1 MAQQPVRKKMYRTMQ
16 GRLVDIDKLRATN
29 ETVKAVGNMN
39 VNARGDVIG
48 QGGRVIQ
55 TKDEVMKA
63 YYQAP
68 KGQAQDTPVEKVQPT
83 ETPTPK
89 KQVVQSVVQPNVIN
103 TTQPKTEQVKTPQK
117 TDLFK
122 PKTPIAEKS
131 GIDAALDGIE

>member
-55 TKDEVMKA
+55 TKD
-63 YYQAP
+63 
-68 KGQAQDTPVEKVQPT
+68 
-83 ETPTPK
+83 
-89 KQVVQSVVQPNVIN
+89 
-103 TTQPKTEQVKTPQK
+103 
-117 TDLFK
+117 
-122 PKTPIAEKS
+122 
-131 GIDAALDGIE
+131 

>member
-63 YYQAP
+63 YL
-68 KGQAQDTPVEKVQPT
+68 
-83 ETPTPK
+83 
-89 KQVVQSVVQPNVIN
+89 NI
-103 TTQPKTEQVKTPQK
+103 
-117 TDLFK
+117 LM
-122 PKTPIAEKS
+122 
-131 GIDAALDGIE
+131 